1 MRPLGAS
8 ESDLPPQGHTTMSI
22 ITADFV
28 TRLSG
33 GAANASGNAAL
44 GGAKSANAMS
54 GSIDGLFDFTSGAE
68 SAAGDVE
75 YRCVYLHNASVT
87 DTMLGP
93 VVWIS
98 ANTPLAGSALA
109 IGVGTAAVNGTEQTV
124 ANESTAPAG
133 VTFSEPAAAGSGL
146 AMGDLAAGQH
156 KAIWLRRTITAG
168 AGASANDT
176 WSLGYQCE
184 TT

>member
-1 MRPLGAS
+1 MA
-8 ESDLPPQGHTTMSI
+8 I
-22 ITADFV
+22 ITGNFV

-33 GAANASGNAAL
+33 GAANAVGNASL

-54 GSIDGLFDFTSGAE
+54 SSIDGLFDFTSGAE

-75 YRCVYLHNASVT
+75 YRCVYLNNENGT
-87 DTMLGP
+87 DTMLGAL
-93 VVWIS
+93 VWIS
-98 ANTPLAGSALA
+98 ANTPLAGSVLA

-133 VTFSEPAAAGSGL
+133 VTFSEPASAGAGL
-146 AMGDLAAGQH
+146 ALGDLPAGQH

-168 AGASANDT
+168 SGSSANDT

>member
-1 MRPLGAS
+1 
-8 ESDLPPQGHTTMSI
+8 MSI
-22 ITADFV
+22 ITGNFV

-33 GAANASGNAAL
+33 GAANASGNASL
-44 GGAKSANAMS
+44 GGAKSSNAMS
-54 GSIDGLFDFTSGAE
+54 GSVDALFDFTSGAE

-75 YRCVYLHNASVT
+75 YRCVYLNNENGT

-98 ANTPLAGSALA
+98 SNTPLAGTALA
-109 IGVGTAAVNGTEQTV
+109 IGVGTSAVNGTEQTV

-133 VTFSEPAAAGSGL
+133 VTFSEPASAGSGL
-146 AMGDLAAGQH
+146 ALGDLPPGQH
-156 KAIWLRRTITAG
+156 KAIWLRRTVTAG
-168 AGASANDT
+168 SGSSANDT